1 MAFGNVPQPGS
12 EWERV
17 AIVIG
22 RSLAFLCLQS
32 TPAKEGTLLQKADF
46 LGGLGLK
53 YADAAQMLGTSEAS
67 LKELAR
73 QSKKPKGGDRGKR
86 RKKSR

>member
-1 MAFGNVPQPGS
+1 MAFGNPPQSGS

-17 AIVIG
+17 AAVIG
-22 RSLAFLCLQS
+22 RSLAFLCMQS
-32 TPAKEGTLLQKADF
+32 TSIKEGTLLQKADF
-46 LGGLGLK
+46 LCGLGLE
-53 YADAAQMLGTSEAS
+53 YADAAQMLGTTEAS

-73 QSKKPKGGDRGKR
+73 QAKKGKGERGER